1 MGVAGRGWTLGVVRT
16 PLLVWELV
24 GGLLVS
30 RGAVPEGEKSRVGSI
45 TLRDVRNAF
54 PAPKLLGKTA
64 TL

>member
-30 RGAVPEGEKSRVGSI
+30 RGAVPGGEKSRV
-45 TLRDVRNAF
+45 
-54 PAPKLLGKTA
+54 
-64 TL
+64 

>member
-30 RGAVPEGEKSRVGSI
+30 RGAVPEGEKSRIGSI
-45 TLRDVRNAF
+45 TLRDVRNGFA
-54 PAPKLLGKTA
+54 APKSLGKPQHH
-64 TL
+64 